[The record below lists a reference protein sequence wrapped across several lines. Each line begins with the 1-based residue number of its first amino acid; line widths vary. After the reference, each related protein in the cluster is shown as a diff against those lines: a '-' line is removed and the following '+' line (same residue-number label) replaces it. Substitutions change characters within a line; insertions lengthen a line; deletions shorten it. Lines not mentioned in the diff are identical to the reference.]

1 MNSSALGHAF
11 ETLSSWLA
19 LLKRHYANNPV
30 DHVGPMAGSL
40 LERRSWDHN

>member
-11 ETLSSWLA
+11 ETLSSWFA
-19 LLKRHYANNPV
+19 LLTRHYAINPV